1 MTAFD
6 SFPLGRPAFVTNILD
21 RAAHLRSNDEKLL
34 ALEGHRDAR
43 AYVVYRDS
51 LVVKQDAGGP
61 RALLTIDEA
70 LKFGA
75 NPGTIFLG
83 LRDGAAVFGMG
94 ISAAAVEKLL
104 TRNDVAVTELR
115 GMAMQ
120 GVVPPDQLSAI
131 AMAKS
136 MVSWHQRHGFCAN
149 CGTRTAMKE
158 GGWKRDCP
166 SCKAEHFPRTDPVVI
181 MLVTSGDKC
190 LLGRQ
195 KQFLPGMYSCLAGF
209 VEAAETIEDAVRR
222 EIFEESGIRCT
233 DVNYYMTQPWPYP
246 SSLMIG
252 CTARA
257 TNEDIVVD
265 RTELED
271 ARWFDRA
278 EATLMIKRQHPDG
291 LAGPH
296 PFAIAHHL
304 LGRWLHEGP
313 DSRCIAG
320 NSPWLH
326 RLAPDPGSGTT
337 RNRHDGF
344 PNEFSRCRAKNPAAH
359 PLHRHAGARPDVSR
373 QRRARPRLQGE
384 RQPFRRDLR
393 RQCAQRRDRNRPP
406 RRPRLDLR
414 PDGRR
419 PRNIEPLHLRQAR
432 A

>member
-1 MTAFD
+1 MSAFD
-6 SFPLGRPAFVTNILD
+6 SFPLGQPAFVTHVLD
-21 RAAHLRSNDEKLL
+21 RAAHLRSDDAKLL
-34 ALEGHRDAR
+34 ALEGCPDSR

-51 LVVKQDAGGP
+51 LVVKQGAEGP
-61 RALLTIDEA
+61 SALLTIDEA

-83 LRDGAAVFGMG
+83 LRDGAAIFGMG
-94 ISAAAVEKLL
+94 IAAPAVEKLL
-104 TRNDVAVTELR
+104 TRNDVAVSELR

-120 GVVPPDQLSAI
+120 GVIPPEQLSAI

-136 MVSWHQRHGFCAN
+136 LVSWHQRHGYCAN
-149 CGTRTAMKE
+149 CGTRSAMTQ

-166 SCKAEHFPRTDPVVI
+166 NCKTEHFPRTDPVVI

-233 DVNYYMTQPWPYP
+233 DVGYYMTQPWPYP

-265 RTELED
+265 RAELED

-278 EATLMIKRQHPDG
+278 EAALMIKRQHPDG

-313 DSRCIAG
+313 D
-320 NSPWLH
+320 
-326 RLAPDPGSGTT
+326 
-337 RNRHDGF
+337 
-344 PNEFSRCRAKNPAAH
+344 AH
-359 PLHRHAGARPDVSR
+359 A
-373 QRRARPRLQGE
+373 
-384 RQPFRRDLR
+384 
-393 RQCAQRRDRNRPP
+393 
-406 RRPRLDLR
+406 
-414 PDGRR
+414 
-419 PRNIEPLHLRQAR
+419 
-432 A
+432 

>member
-1 MTAFD
+1 MSAFD
-6 SFPLGRPAFVTNILD
+6 SFPLGQPAFVTHVLD
-21 RAAHLRSNDEKLL
+21 RAAHLRSNDEKLF
-34 ALEGHRDAR
+34 ALESHRDAR
-43 AYVVYRDS
+43 AYVIYRDS
-51 LVVKQDAGGP
+51 LVAKQEPGGP
-61 RALLTIDEA
+61 RVLLRIDEA

-83 LRDGAAVFGMG
+83 LRDGAPIFGMG
-94 ISAAAVEKLL
+94 IAAAAVEKLL
-104 TRNDVAVTELR
+104 AGQEAVVTELR

-120 GVVPPDQLSAI
+120 GVVPPEQLSAI

-136 MVSWHQRHGFCAN
+136 MVTWHQRHGFCAN
-149 CGTRTAMKE
+149 CGTRTGMKE
-158 GGWKRDCP
+158 GGWKRECP
-166 SCKAEHFPRTDPVVI
+166 NCKAEHFPRTDPVVI
-181 MLVTSGDKC
+181 MLVTLGDKC

-257 TNEDIVVD
+257 TSEDIVVD

-304 LGRWLHEGP
+304 LGRWVHGGG
-313 DSRCIAG
+313 D
-320 NSPWLH
+320 
-326 RLAPDPGSGTT
+326 T
-337 RNRHDGF
+337 
-344 PNEFSRCRAKNPAAH
+344 
-359 PLHRHAGARPDVSR
+359 GA
-373 QRRARPRLQGE
+373 
-384 RQPFRRDLR
+384 
-393 RQCAQRRDRNRPP
+393 
-406 RRPRLDLR
+406 
-414 PDGRR
+414 
-419 PRNIEPLHLRQAR
+419 
-432 A
+432 

>member
-1 MTAFD
+1 MTTFD
-6 SFPLGRPAFVTNILD
+6 KFPLGQPGFVSHILD
-21 RAAHLRSNDEKLL
+21 RAAYLRSNDEKLF

-51 LVVKQDAGGP
+51 LVVKQAPEGP

-94 ISAAAVEKLL
+94 ISAPAAEKLL
-104 TRNDVAVTELR
+104 TRDDVAVTELR

-120 GVVPPDQLSAI
+120 GVVPPEQLSAI
-131 AMAKS
+131 AVAKS
-136 MVSWHQRHGFCAN
+136 MVNWHQRHGFCAN

-166 SCKAEHFPRTDPVVI
+166 KCKAEHFPRTDPVVI
-181 MLVTSGDKC
+181 MLVTSGEKC

-195 KQFLPGMYSCLAGF
+195 KQFMPGMYSCLAGF

-257 TNEDIVVD
+257 TNEDIIVD
-265 RTELED
+265 RSELED
-271 ARWFDRA
+271 ARWFNRE

-304 LGRWLHEGP
+304 LGRWV
-313 DSRCIAG
+313 
-320 NSPWLH
+320 
-326 RLAPDPGSGTT
+326 
-337 RNRHDGF
+337 
-344 PNEFSRCRAKNPAAH
+344 
-359 PLHRHAGARPDVSR
+359 HAGPGKDA
-373 QRRARPRLQGE
+373 
-384 RQPFRRDLR
+384 
-393 RQCAQRRDRNRPP
+393 
-406 RRPRLDLR
+406 
-414 PDGRR
+414 
-419 PRNIEPLHLRQAR
+419 
-432 A
+432 

>member
-1 MTAFD
+1 MTAFEK
-6 SFPLGRPAFVTNILD
+6 FPLGKPGFVSNILD
-21 RAAHLRSNDEKLL
+21 RAAHLRGDDAKLL
-34 ALEGHRDAR
+34 ALEGKSSSR
-43 AYVVYRDS
+43 AYVVHRDS
-51 LVVKQDAGGP
+51 LVVAQDADSP
-61 RALLTIDEA
+61 RALLRIEEA

-83 LRDGAAVFGMG
+83 LREGAAIFGMG
-94 ISAAAVEKLL
+94 ISAAAVEALL
-104 TRNDVAVTELR
+104 PRNDVKVSELR

-120 GVVPPDQLSAI
+120 GVVPPEQLSAI

-136 MVSWHQRHGFCAN
+136 MVTWHQRHGFCAN

-166 SCKAEHFPRTDPVVI
+166 NCKAEHFPRTDPVVI
-181 MLVTSGDKC
+181 MLVTSGDKV

-233 DVNYYMTQPWPYP
+233 DVTYYMTQPWPYP

-257 TNEDIVVD
+257 INEDIVVD
-265 RTELED
+265 HSELED

-278 EATLMIKRQHPDG
+278 EATLMIKREHPDG

-304 LGRWLHEGP
+304 LGRWVHG
-313 DSRCIAG
+313 G
-320 NSPWLH
+320 NN
-326 RLAPDPGSGTT
+326 AT
-337 RNRHDGF
+337 
-344 PNEFSRCRAKNPAAH
+344 A
-359 PLHRHAGARPDVSR
+359 
-373 QRRARPRLQGE
+373 
-384 RQPFRRDLR
+384 
-393 RQCAQRRDRNRPP
+393 
-406 RRPRLDLR
+406 
-414 PDGRR
+414 
-419 PRNIEPLHLRQAR
+419 
-432 A
+432 

>member
-1 MTAFD
+1 MSAFD
-6 SFPLGRPAFVTNILD
+6 SFPLGKPAFVTHILD
-21 RAAHLRSNDEKLL
+21 RAAHLRSNDEKLF
-34 ALEGHRDAR
+34 AMENHRDAR
-43 AYVVYRDS
+43 AYVIYRDS
-51 LVVKQDAGGP
+51 LVVRQEAGGS
-61 RALLTIDEA
+61 RALLGVDEA
-70 LKFGA
+70 VKLGA

-94 ISAAAVEKLL
+94 ISAPAAEKLL

-120 GVVPPDQLSAI
+120 GVVPPEQLSAI

-136 MVSWHQRHGFCAN
+136 MVSWHQRHGYCAN
-149 CGTRTAMKE
+149 CGTRSAMKE

-166 SCKAEHFPRTDPVVI
+166 NCKAEHFPRTDPVVI

-190 LLGRQ
+190 LMGRQ

-222 EIFEESGIRCT
+222 EILEESGIRCT

-257 TNEDIVVD
+257 ISDDIVVD
-265 RTELED
+265 RAELED

-291 LAGPH
+291 LFAAH

-304 LGRWLHEGP
+304 LGRWLQANP
-313 DSRCIAG
+313 DS
-320 NSPWLH
+320 
-326 RLAPDPGSGTT
+326 GS
-337 RNRHDGF
+337 
-344 PNEFSRCRAKNPAAH
+344 
-359 PLHRHAGARPDVSR
+359 
-373 QRRARPRLQGE
+373 
-384 RQPFRRDLR
+384 
-393 RQCAQRRDRNRPP
+393 
-406 RRPRLDLR
+406 
-414 PDGRR
+414 
-419 PRNIEPLHLRQAR
+419 
-432 A
+432 

>member
-1 MTAFD
+1 MTAID
-6 SFPLGRPAFVTNILD
+6 SFPLGKPAFVTDILD
-21 RAAHLRSNDEKLL
+21 RAAHLRGDDSKLM
-34 ALEGHRDAR
+34 ALEGRRDAR
-43 AYVVYRDS
+43 AYVVHRDS
-51 LVVKQDAGGP
+51 LVVKQDADAP

-83 LRDGAAVFGMG
+83 LRDGAPLFGMG
-94 ISAAAVEKLL
+94 ISAGAVESLL
-104 TRNDVAVTELR
+104 PRDDVKVSELR

-120 GVVPPDQLSAI
+120 GLVPPDQLSAI
-131 AMAKS
+131 AVAKS
-136 MVSWHQRHGFCAN
+136 MVNWHQRHGYCAN
-149 CGTRTAMKE
+149 CGTRTAMRE
-158 GGWKRDCP
+158 GGWKRECP
-166 SCKAEHFPRTDPVVI
+166 NCKAEHFPRTDPVVI
-181 MLVTSGDKC
+181 MLVALGDKV

-195 KQFLPGMYSCLAGF
+195 KQFPPGMYSCLAGF

-257 TNEDIVVD
+257 TSENIVVD

-271 ARWFDRA
+271 ARWFDRT

-304 LGRWLHEGP
+304 LGRWVHGG
-313 DSRCIAG
+313 D
-320 NSPWLH
+320 N
-326 RLAPDPGSGTT
+326 
-337 RNRHDGF
+337 
-344 PNEFSRCRAKNPAAH
+344 
-359 PLHRHAGARPDVSR
+359 
-373 QRRARPRLQGE
+373 
-384 RQPFRRDLR
+384 
-393 RQCAQRRDRNRPP
+393 
-406 RRPRLDLR
+406 
-414 PDGRR
+414 
-419 PRNIEPLHLRQAR
+419 AR

>member
-6 SFPLGRPAFVTNILD
+6 SFPLGQPAFVTHVLD
-21 RAAHLRSNDEKLL
+21 RAAHLRTDDAKLL
-34 ALEGHRDAR
+34 ALEGKHDTR
-43 AYVVYRDS
+43 AYVLHRDS
-51 LVVKQDAGGP
+51 LVVVRENGGS

-70 LKFGA
+70 LKHGA

-83 LRDGAAVFGMG
+83 LREGAAIFGMG
-94 ISAAAVEKLL
+94 IGAPAVEKLL
-104 TRNDVAVTELR
+104 TRDDVAVSELR

-136 MVSWHQRHGFCAN
+136 LVSWHQRHGYCAN
-149 CGTRTAMKE
+149 CGTRTAMKQ

-166 SCKAEHFPRTDPVVI
+166 NCKAEHFPRTDPVVI
-181 MLVTSGDKC
+181 MLVTSGDKV

-195 KQFLPGMYSCLAGF
+195 KQFPPGMYSCLAGF

-257 TNEDIVVD
+257 TNEDIIVD
-265 RTELED
+265 HSELED
-271 ARWFDRA
+271 ARWFNRN
-278 EATLMIKRQHPDG
+278 EAALMIKRQHPDG

-304 LGRWLHEGP
+304 VGRWLQAGP
-313 DSRCIAG
+313 DS
-320 NSPWLH
+320 
-326 RLAPDPGSGTT
+326 
-337 RNRHDGF
+337 
-344 PNEFSRCRAKNPAAH
+344 
-359 PLHRHAGARPDVSR
+359 GA
-373 QRRARPRLQGE
+373 
-384 RQPFRRDLR
+384 
-393 RQCAQRRDRNRPP
+393 
-406 RRPRLDLR
+406 
-414 PDGRR
+414 
-419 PRNIEPLHLRQAR
+419 
-432 A
+432 

>member
-6 SFPLGRPAFVTNILD
+6 SFPLGQPAFVTHVLD
-21 RAAHLRSNDEKLL
+21 RAAHLRTDDAKLL
-34 ALEGHRDAR
+34 ALEGKRDTR
-43 AYVVYRDS
+43 AYVLHRDS
-51 LVVKQDAGGP
+51 LVVARENGGS

-70 LKFGA
+70 LKHGA

-83 LRDGAAVFGMG
+83 LREGAAIFGMG
-94 ISAAAVEKLL
+94 IGAPAVEKLL
-104 TRNDVAVTELR
+104 TRDDVAVSELR

-120 GVVPPDQLSAI
+120 GVVAPDQLSAI

-136 MVSWHQRHGFCAN
+136 LVNWHQRHGYCAN
-149 CGTRTAMKE
+149 CGTRTAMKQ

-166 SCKAEHFPRTDPVVI
+166 NCKAEHFPRTDPVVI
-181 MLVTSGDKC
+181 MLVTSGDKV

-195 KQFLPGMYSCLAGF
+195 KQFPPGMYSCLAGF

-257 TNEDIVVD
+257 TNEDIIVD
-265 RTELED
+265 HSELED
-271 ARWFDRA
+271 ARWFDRR

-304 LGRWLHEGP
+304 LGRWVQAGP
-313 DSRCIAG
+313 DS
-320 NSPWLH
+320 
-326 RLAPDPGSGTT
+326 
-337 RNRHDGF
+337 
-344 PNEFSRCRAKNPAAH
+344 
-359 PLHRHAGARPDVSR
+359 GA
-373 QRRARPRLQGE
+373 
-384 RQPFRRDLR
+384 
-393 RQCAQRRDRNRPP
+393 
-406 RRPRLDLR
+406 
-414 PDGRR
+414 
-419 PRNIEPLHLRQAR
+419 
-432 A
+432 